1 MKTTYFSTVLMLCAV
16 ALFSSCSKEEN
27 GSIDT
32 PDSPSSGSNTSMS
45 NPSITDVVYPTFD
58 TTIKEYSGEK
68 ATDASLDIVGT
79 DEDIYWEA
87 NKIKETVTVV
97 YDGSSA
103 TVTTTNSSILYDVQG
118 AYVTVDMLTNSVKNV
133 EVIVKGNS
141 SDGQLKIYGEKKFK
155 LTLSGV
161 ELTSKRGPAINDQ
174 CKKRVFVHLTEG
186 TVNKLTDASS
196 YADDLYYLNGA
207 TADDED
213 RKGCF
218 FSEGNLI
225 FSGTGSLIIKGNY
238 KHGLVTD
245 GYLYVRPGVTIA
257 VENAAKNAIHV
268 KGDSD
273 ESIGV
278 VIKGGL
284 IYANTSAVAGKCI
297 KSDENIDI
305 SGGILELNTS
315 GGSEYD
321 SDDKDTSSPSC
332 IKSDKDV
339 IISDG
344 TITLKSTG
352 MGGKGINTDGA
363 LQIDGGSVTV
373 STTGGKY
380 YYSNDLTSSPKGI
393 KADGDITINNGK
405 VYVSV
410 TGVSDGSEGIES
422 KSALIINDGEIY
434 VYTYDDA
441 MNASNDITINGGK
454 VYCYAV
460 NNDGIDS
467 NGTLNLNGG
476 LVIASGTNAPEEGFD
491 CDVSDKFKVT
501 GGILIGTGG
510 AAVSPSTSST
520 QNTLIYNGIS
530 AVKGAMITILNSSNE
545 AILSYVLPRQMN
557 GMSLFFS
564 SPNLTKGTYT
574 LLGGGELSSAADSWY
589 EWYSGGS
596 WSNGESL
603 GTFTVSSTVTTV
615 GSSQG
620 GGPGGDTPGGNNPG
634 GGPGRP

>member
-1 MKTTYFSTVLMLCAV
+1 MKTTYFSAVLLLCAA
-16 ALFSSCSKEEN
+16 ALFSSCSKDENEVIDPDSSDSN
-27 GSIDT
+27 GSMT
-32 PDSPSSGSNTSMS
+32 
-45 NPSITDVVYPTFD
+45 NPTITDVTYPTFE
-58 TTIKEYSGEK
+58 TAIKEYSGET
-68 ATDASLDIVGT
+68 ATDASSDAVGT
-79 DEDIYWEA
+79 DEDFYWEA
-87 NKIKETVTVV
+87 NSFKETVTVA
-97 YDGSSA
+97 YDGSTA

-118 AYVTVDMLTNSVKNV
+118 AYVTIDMLTNSVKNV
-133 EVIVKGNS
+133 EVIVKGSS

-174 CKKRVFVHLTEG
+174 CKKRAFVHLTDG

-196 YADDLYYLNGA
+196 YSDDTYYLNGA

-225 FSGTGSLIIKGNY
+225 FSGTGSLVINGNY

-273 ESIGV
+273 ELIGV

-284 IYANTSAVAGKCI
+284 IYANTSATAGKCI
-297 KSDENIDI
+297 KSDENIEI
-305 SGGILELNTS
+305 SGGVLELNTS

-321 SDDKDTSSPSC
+321 SDDQDTSSPSC
-332 IKSDKDV
+332 IKSDKNV
-339 IISDG
+339 LISAG

-352 MGGKGINTDGA
+352 MGGKGISADEDI
-363 LQIDGGSVTV
+363 QIDGGDVTV
-373 STTGGKY
+373 TTTGGKY
-380 YYSNDLTSSPKGI
+380 YYTNNLTSSPKGI
-393 KADGDITINNGK
+393 KADGNITINNGK

-422 KSALIINDGEIY
+422 KAALVINDGEVY
-434 VYTYDDA
+434 VYAYDDA
-441 MNASNDITINGGK
+441 MNAAEEITINGGK

-476 LVIASGTNAPEEGFD
+476 LVISSGTNAPEEGFD
-491 CDVSDKFKVT
+491 CDASDKFKVT

-510 AAVSPSTSST
+510 SAVSPSTSSS
-520 QNTLIYNGIS
+520 QNILIYNGIS
-530 AVKGAMITILNSSNE
+530 AVKGGMINIVNSSNE
-545 AILSYVLPRQMN
+545 SVLSYVLPRQMN

-564 SPNLTKGTYT
+564 SPALTKGTYT
-574 LLGGGELSSAADSWY
+574 LCGGGALSGASYSWY
-589 EWYSGGS
+589 EWYSGGT

-603 GTFTVSSTVTTV
+603 GSFTVNSVVTTV
-615 GSSQG
+615 GNSQG
-620 GGPGGDTPGGNNPG
+620 GGNNPGGNNPG
-634 GGPGRP
+634 GPGRP